1 VYDNAKQF
9 ATDKGYNTYW
19 CGPLAGVISSA
30 ITNPMV
36 STARRTQWP
45 HGIGLLLLPPLSPPS
60 PPPIGSTEPPCRFS
74 CHPVATSA
82 RPRQDLV
89 KTRLQVAASNP
100 SAFDY
105 EGTFDCA
112 RKIVQ
117 REGAVALFDGVLS
130 RVLLLTPRLTIAVTC
145 YEMARE
151 ALTSSNGDS
160 DETGIEK

>member
-1 VYDNAKQF
+1 MRAARGGRLVGDHKPDGEYCTTDAV
-9 ATDKGYNTYW
+9 ATRHRPAVAAAT
-19 CGPLAGVISSA
+19 VTA
-30 ITNPMV
+30 IAT
-36 STARRTQWP
+36 T
-45 HGIGLLLLPPLSPPS
+45 
-60 PPPIGSTEPPCRFS
+60 IGSTEPPFRFS
-74 CHPVATSA
+74 RHPVATSA

-151 ALTSSNGDS
+151 ALTSSNGNS
-160 DETGIEK
+160 DETSIEK